1 MNKIKDRIFKET
13 QKVDNALD
21 KTIDNLR
28 TDLKSE
34 SVSLE
39 DALGRIL
46 VKDLESPSDIPP
58 HDKSAMDGYAIIAKN
73 TFGASINNPVIL
85 EISGKVMLGD
95 QDTPNV
101 RDEKAVVVYT
111 GSKIPTGANA
121 VIMKEYTNK
130 VNEKRIEIYSSVPPG
145 QNISRNGEDVKK
157 GELILRKGTRL
168 KPQDLGMLAALGFKK
183 VKVLRKLKIAVL
195 STGSELVPLK
205 KKNVGDRTIDVNR
218 IIISAMSQVIGAD
231 VIDLGIAKD
240 DLQEIKIKV
249 QEGLKKGDLVIVTGG
264 TSVGETDLTSEAI
277 NACGKPGMLVH
288 GIAIRPGKPTGLA
301 VVDGKLVASLSGYPI
316 AAIVGFEALV
326 KPILARI
333 LGIHED
339 PMPMVKARATRRIV
353 SSLGERTYVRVRVK
367 KENGELLAYPIRAT
381 GSGIISSMI
390 RANGFLIIPE
400 DREGIDED
408 EEVEILLF
416 RPLDEI
422 V

>member
-1 MNKIKDRIFKET
+1 
-13 QKVDNALD
+13 
-21 KTIDNLR
+21 
-28 TDLKSE
+28 
-34 SVSLE
+34 
-39 DALGRIL
+39 
-46 VKDLESPSDIPP
+46 
-58 HDKSAMDGYAIIAKN
+58 
-73 TFGASINNPVIL
+73 
-85 EISGKVMLGD
+85 
-95 QDTPNV
+95 
-101 RDEKAVVVYT
+101 
-111 GSKIPTGANA
+111 
-121 VIMKEYTNK
+121 
-130 VNEKRIEIYSSVPPG
+130 
-145 QNISRNGEDVKK
+145 
-157 GELILRKGTRL
+157 
-168 KPQDLGMLAALGFKK
+168 
-183 VKVLRKLKIAVL
+183 
-195 STGSELVPLK
+195 
-205 KKNVGDRTIDVNR
+205 
-218 IIISAMSQVIGAD
+218 MSQVIGAD